1 MVAVLT
7 AALSILLAGPA
18 AGAEPVRI
26 GFMAPLSGIFA
37 HAGKDVLDGLKLG
50 LEQSGG
56 GVSVLDV
63 QPGRVSQDARVRPQ
77 LPAGQASSSATVE
90 VFGGIA

>member
-7 AALSILLAGPA
+7 VALSILLAGA
-18 AGAEPVRI
+18 AVGGEPVRI

-37 HAGKDVLDGLKLG
+37 QAGKDMLDGLKLG

-63 QPGRVSQDARVRPQ
+63 QPGRVFQSARVRPQ
-77 LPAGQASSSATVE
+77 LPAGQALSSATVG
-90 VFGGIA
+90 VFGGIT